1 MKYWFWCFAAGIFLV
16 SAAGCYFQQYT
27 NVENAKNLRVD
38 MSKEEVLAIMGEP
51 VEVELSS
58 PDLWFY
64 FIRSYWHDGMIT
76 EDECMPVV
84 FENDCVVGWGNH
96 FYATYRLEER
106 NFYKPQAFKEIPL
119 PEDNGEVQDI
129 AGKVAEKEADG
140 KFTVPGERAE

>member
-1 MKYWFWCFAAGIFLV
+1 
-16 SAAGCYFQQYT
+16 
-27 NVENAKNLRVD
+27 
-38 MSKEEVLAIMGEP
+38 
-51 VEVELSS
+51 
-58 PDLWFY
+58 
-64 FIRSYWHDGMIT
+64 
-76 EDECMPVV
+76 
-84 FENDCVVGWGNH
+84 VVGWGNH